1 VQGKGLSPA
10 IFGSEG
16 KIKGSS
22 PPLKE
27 RSDVARSSRA
37 RGTLETVMSGWWK
50 AGEQE
55 RATPKGCRGRDLRK
69 AGNILPPLNSGIDKS
84 KYSGNGDAFR

>member
-37 RGTLETVMSGWWK
+37 RGTLETVMSG
-50 AGEQE
+50 
-55 RATPKGCRGRDLRK
+55 
-69 AGNILPPLNSGIDKS
+69 
-84 KYSGNGDAFR
+84 